1 MSNDNKKEGVNKIGI
16 NWYPGHMAKT
26 KKQIKEIINLVDVV
40 VHVIDARIPYSSFVN
55 DIDSFIFGKPQIIF
69 MSKYDLCD
77 KRETDKW
84 VNYYKNKDYKV
95 VTGNLK
101 IGNDYLKIVD
111 NVLDIMKSIN
121 KKRNENGL
129 LPKKANVLVLGVPNV
144 GKSTLINRLA
154 NRKASEVA
162 NVPGVTKN
170 IKRIKINEKID
181 LIDTPG
187 ILWPKFSNLTIAYN
201 LASAS
206 IIKETILPIDELA
219 LYILEF
225 LSKNYTSQYVKMYGK
240 ILFDENKIL
249 EIYENISKIRKIALY
264 DESIDYD
271 KINYLII
278 NDVKSGRIKN
288 VTFDR
293 IKDIWYNTWQFKKGG
308 I

>member
-1 MSNDNKKEGVNKIGI
+1 MKMNNNPI

-288 VTFDR
+288 ITFDR
-293 IKDIWYNTWQFKKGG
+293 IKDI
-308 I
+308 

>member
-1 MSNDNKKEGVNKIGI
+1 MSKNQDKGLHKSVI

-77 KRETDKW
+77 KCETDKW

-288 VTFDR
+288 ITFDR

>member
-1 MSNDNKKEGVNKIGI
+1 MSKNQDKGLHKSVI

-293 IKDIWYNTWQFKKGG
+293 IKDI
-308 I
+308 

>member
-1 MSNDNKKEGVNKIGI
+1 MSKNQDKGLHKSVI

-288 VTFDR
+288 ITFDR
-293 IKDIWYNTWQFKKGG
+293 IKDI
-308 I
+308 

>member
-1 MSNDNKKEGVNKIGI
+1 MENVEKSFSKTSI

-293 IKDIWYNTWQFKKGG
+293 IKDI
-308 I
+308 

>member
-293 IKDIWYNTWQFKKGG
+293 IKDI
-308 I
+308 

>member
-1 MSNDNKKEGVNKIGI
+1 MSKNQDKGLHKSVI

-77 KRETDKW
+77 KCETDKW

-288 VTFDR
+288 ITFDR
-293 IKDIWYNTWQFKKGG
+293 IKDI
-308 I
+308 

>member
-1 MSNDNKKEGVNKIGI
+1 MNENNNKELHKSVI

-77 KRETDKW
+77 KCETDKW

-288 VTFDR
+288 ITFDR

>member
-1 MSNDNKKEGVNKIGI
+1 MSKNQDKGLHKSVI

-77 KRETDKW
+77 KCETDKW

-187 ILWPKFSNLTIAYN
+187 ILWPKFSNLTVAYN

-288 VTFDR
+288 ITFDR
-293 IKDIWYNTWQFKKGG
+293 IKDI
-308 I
+308 

>member
-1 MSNDNKKEGVNKIGI
+1 MSKNQDKGLHKSVI

-77 KRETDKW
+77 KCETDKW

-95 VTGNLK
+95 VTGHLK

-293 IKDIWYNTWQFKKGG
+293 IKDI
-308 I
+308 

>member
-1 MSNDNKKEGVNKIGI
+1 MSKNQDKGLHKSVI

>member
-1 MSNDNKKEGVNKIGI
+1 MSKNQDKGLHKSVI

-249 EIYENISKIRKIALY
+249 EISKIRKIALY

-288 VTFDR
+288 ITFDR
-293 IKDIWYNTWQFKKGG
+293 IKDI
-308 I
+308 